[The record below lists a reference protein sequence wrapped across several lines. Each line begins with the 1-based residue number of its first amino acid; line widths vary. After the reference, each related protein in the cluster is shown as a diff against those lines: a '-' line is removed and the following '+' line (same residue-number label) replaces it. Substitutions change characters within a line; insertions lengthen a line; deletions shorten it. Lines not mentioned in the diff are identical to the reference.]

1 LLYNSPT
8 WEVEFGMD
16 ASAGLISLAYYNY
29 FMRSFTAPELANL
42 VDPTSQLI

>member
-1 LLYNSPT
+1 
-8 WEVEFGMD
+8 MD

-42 VDPTSQLI
+42 VDPTITIDLIALQNFLNAIPL